1 MREVHP
7 RTAKK
12 KLKAVVSDA
21 DRQVMERFNRK
32 HPVLHENI
40 FNGRYTE
47 RDVVREV
54 VNTSIPVVFRKLR
67 SSLDKGQIDTAD
79 YKDDETVTKF
89 LENFTSLFTVITLQ
103 FQNKKELMKKLW
115 KSIKQSA

>member
-1 MREVHP
+1 MREVNP

-12 KLKAVVSDA
+12 KLKTVISDA

-32 HPVLHENI
+32 HTVLHENI

-54 VNTSIPVVFRKLR
+54 VNTSVPVIFRKLR
-67 SSLDKGQIDTAD
+67 HSLDKGQIDTTD
-79 YKDDETVTKF
+79 YDGDETVTKF
-89 LENFTSLFTVITLQ
+89 LENFTSLFTAITIH
-103 FQNKKELMKKLW
+103 FEDKKELMAKLW
-115 KSIKQSA
+115 ASIKKSA